1 MSRVPN
7 LGNETSGYH
16 PSPSKFKTPQEI
28 LTKYSKFMNDVQ
40 VTRVVVALCEHT
52 FFGVSVKCYN
62 ISMYVL
68 NTSFGL
74 NAMLHTCSFSL

>member
-1 MSRVPN
+1 
-7 LGNETSGYH
+7 
-16 PSPSKFKTPQEI
+16 
-28 LTKYSKFMNDVQ
+28 MNDVQ

-74 NAMLHTCSFSL
+74 NAMLHTCSFSLWFVDATFIFLYMGAAPFS